1 MIHTNNEVLKPSN
14 KRYINL
20 FYISIIFAISILS
33 VSCTDNS
40 TKKVDLTTPNTFV
53 NITPVIDSL
62 LEADN
67 IDEAKK
73 ILNQRITD
81 TTQATPD
88 TIQFSYFF
96 NKGRVLHACG
106 KSDSAILCWN
116 RAKIIAEDISRQ
128 DLIIEANLR
137 LANAYSRLMQLDKA
151 METGLENVQIAKT
164 YKPEK
169 LRIIYEE
176 QARIHFLLDQSSD
189 KALDYLKKALS
200 YSEKEN
206 DTVSYARLCFKIST
220 VLQARTKYDSAEYY
234 VDKAIEYYETNGLV
248 KGNYANAYMAKGN
261 IYADRKEFEEAI
273 PFFFKALRIRKDA
286 LAAIRESD
294 LSLSDSSVTVS
305 DAKKGFGFIYFNI
318 ASNYNKMGI
327 NDSSIFYYKK
337 ALEEFGNM
345 ERSKE
350 NTYRQLAHNLYA
362 IGNYKEAMEYFDAYM
377 GIRKNAYEEK
387 LELQINDLEEKY
399 KSKEKEQKI
408 NELNKIMAFDRKV
421 KMQQKVIIII
431 LIALFVAVVLV
442 AIFYFKQ
449 KMSVE
454 KQEQVL
460 LEQRLLRSQM
470 NPHFILNTFTAIQY
484 FIANNENKQANKYL
498 VKFSRLLRLS
508 LDNSI
513 SSFVAVQD
521 EIEAVQHYL
530 DLQIMRF
537 DRSFDYKLQVY
548 DNFEDDFVF
557 IPPMLIQPFV
567 ENSIEHGFK
576 GLDKGGVI
584 CLTINK
590 KNNYLECLI
599 EDNGQGRM
607 NNITSQV
614 KEKKSLS
621 TQITSKRLDFLSR
634 RLKTDAS
641 IELVDKNTEP
651 SNESG
656 LIVKLKVPYKSEN
669 YA

>member
-176 QARIHFLLDQSSD
+176 QARIHFLLDQSSN

-273 PFFFKALRIRKDA
+273 PFFFKALGIRKDA